1 MTDAEPAHAL
11 TVTSEQFK
19 DGDVIPESAPH
30 DAVGGG
36 NRSPQLSWTEG
47 PAGTK
52 SSPLRVHVC
61 ALDIEETG
69 LDDHTTY
76 AKFRFATKDH
86 VSASGTLVGLYAV
99 PGGD

>member
-1 MTDAEPAHAL
+1 VSSSKTG
-11 TVTSEQFK
+11 TSSHRYQF
-19 DGDVIPESAPH
+19 
-30 DAVGGG
+30 
-36 NRSPQLSWTEG
+36 T
-47 PAGTK
+47 
-52 SSPLRVHVC
+52 VC